1 LDSLW
6 FIKGLV
12 IGFALAAPVGPI
24 ALLCIQRTVA
34 RGRPSGLISGLG
46 AAAADALYGLVAA
59 FSISMI
65 SSLLLEHRLVLKML
79 GGIVLIILGIR
90 TFRSQPRERAVSPRW
105 HGLFG
110 DFLSSAALTLTNPMT
125 FVAFAAVF
133 ASAGLA
139 HVGDNRAPAGWIVL
153 GVLIGSLLWWTALVL
168 GTHAV
173 RGHFD
178 APRLILLNRVAGVF
192 IVIIGMVYL
201 LVHRI

>member
-1 LDSLW
+1 MDSVW
-6 FIKGLV
+6 FLKGLV

-34 RGRPSGLISGLG
+34 RGRPSGAVSGIG

-79 GGIVLIILGIR
+79 GGIVLIVLGVR
-90 TFRSQPRERAVSPRW
+90 TFRSRPRERAETPKW

-110 DFLSSAALTLTNPMT
+110 DFASAFLLTLTNPMT

-133 ASAGLA
+133 ASVGLA
-139 HVGDNRAPAGWIVL
+139 HVGANRAPAGWIVL
-153 GVLIGSLLWWTALVL
+153 GVLAGSFLWWTVLVL

-178 APRLILLNRVAGVF
+178 APRLTVLNRAAGVL
-192 IVIIGMVYL
+192 IVAIGLVYL
-201 LVHRI
+201 LVHRL